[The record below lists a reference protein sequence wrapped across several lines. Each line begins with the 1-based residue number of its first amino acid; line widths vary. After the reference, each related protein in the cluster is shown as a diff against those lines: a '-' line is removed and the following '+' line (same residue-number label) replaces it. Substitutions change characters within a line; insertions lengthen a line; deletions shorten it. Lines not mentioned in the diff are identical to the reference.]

1 MRAKKVAFLGISVTL
16 AMVLSFIEL
25 QLAFFIPIYGGF
37 GIKIGLANLVTVLL
51 LYKTR
56 LWETAAVSFVR
67 VLLVAILFGN
77 PQSFIF
83 SLTGAVLSL
92 VAMWLLKRFGR
103 FHYITVS
110 IVGGVL
116 HNVGQ
121 IIAAVLWTQTE
132 EVAFYLPVLLVTGI
146 ASGAVIGFVAGLMMK
161 KIEKFRL

>member
-1 MRAKKVAFLGISVTL
+1 
-16 AMVLSFIEL
+16 MVLSFIEL

-37 GIKIGLANLVTVLL
+37 GIKIGLANLITVFL

-56 LWETAAVSFVR
+56 LWEVAAVSLVR

-77 PQSFIF
+77 PQTFIF
-83 SLTGAVLSL
+83 SFVGAALSL
-92 VAMWLLKRFGR
+92 AAMWMLKRFGK

-121 IIAAVLWTQTE
+121 IIAAMIWTQTE

-146 ASGAVIGFVAGLMMK
+146 ASGAIIGFLAGLLMK
-161 KIEKFRL
+161 KLDKIKLK